1 MTTTFTPPPPPPEKF
16 REHARAITLA
26 VRRLAGFAAT
36 LALALVAENAAA
48 QSAPGTSPALGIQ
61 SASATV
67 FSATPDDGYFVQ
79 SWSADCTNA
88 DSAGSS
94 TDPAPKRCVLAAP
107 VPGGVSVFFAPV
119 GRPLVL
125 KSTPNAGTLSAEWP
139 GGTGRDGDQAPRQ
152 TAVTLVA
159 DPDLG
164 YYVSEWTGDLCQSA
178 PTGADDS
185 ETGLAKKCAV
195 PAAGAISVSVAFAR
209 QRDCLSENRSRGD
222 SVSTCGEC
230 NRRGFFALSDEA
242 VCEQGREIVLQSSG
256 DGTLFA
262 EWAGDDD
269 LQSGDAVSTLT
280 AVTLSAKPGGDDYV
294 SEWGGDC
301 ASSPTGEDDQ
311 SGGMDKTCVVPAG
324 TSTLSVSVAF
334 VPSVECGSNRHA
346 PKSVSECGECTA
358 NHFAESKDETC
369 VQGWEFTFAAIQNG
383 TLSASWRGMT
393 LNVGD
398 YVAIGS
404 TITLSA
410 EPAAGYYV
418 SAWTGCETTED
429 NTGSS
434 TDGDPKECEL
444 GVTRELR
451 VGVVFSQ
458 QAASDTQR
466 IKAADV
472 VAYCAAAGGFRD
484 TDSLDVHPD
493 LPGISDFDVFEP
505 CRFYTDPSK
514 TCYSLEPGIT
524 LTSSHAIYDE
534 GGQIDLAHTCDS
546 RHPECGTGMKQRIE
560 DNPLS
565 GCVAEE

>member
-1 MTTTFTPPPPPPEKF
+1 M
-16 REHARAITLA
+16 ALA
-26 VRRLAGFAAT
+26 V
-36 LALALVAENAAA
+36 VAENAAA
-48 QSAPGTSPALGIQ
+48 QTPANPGLGIQ

-88 DSAGSS
+88 DSAGTAS
-94 TDPAPKRCVLAAP
+94 DPDPKRCVLAAP

-324 TSTLSVSVAF
+324 TATLSVSVAF
-334 VPSVECGSNRHA
+334 VPSVECGANRHA
-346 PKSVSECGECTA
+346 PKSVSECGECTDTF
-358 NHFAESKDETC
+358 FAESKDEAC
-369 VQGWEFTFAAIQNG
+369 VKGWEASIPDPANG

-393 LNVGD
+393 LNTGD
-398 YVAIGS
+398 FVAIGS

-410 EPAAGYYV
+410 EPDDGYYV
-418 SAWTGCETTED
+418 SAWTGCATTED
-429 NTGSS
+429 NTGSDM
-434 TDGDPKECEL
+434 DGEPKQCEAAVL
-444 GVTRELR
+444 TRALAIGVE
-451 VGVVFSQ
+451 FSQ
-458 QAASDTQR
+458 QGVTDTQR

-472 VAYCAAAGGFRD
+472 VAYCVSAADPNGGIVRAFRGTKTGGD
-484 TDSLDVHPD
+484 RFQYCIFV
-493 LPGISDFDVFEP
+493 GASD
-505 CRFYTDPSK
+505 K
-514 TCYSLEPGIT
+514 NCYSLEPGVT
-524 LTSSHAIYDE
+524 LSPEDILWTVDDT
-534 GGQIDLAHTCDS
+534 QFNVAHTCDS